1 MKTSFR
7 TLCLILAAGC
17 ALATLAQ
24 FAGLFTIPGVP
35 TAALLGGS
43 VACAAVAFVLG
54 DYERKPAFRVRRSVE
69 MPPDTDVTV
78 NRPAGP
84 GPDWTYSTKSK

>member
-7 TLCLILAAGC
+7 TICLILAAGF

-35 TAALLGGS
+35 TAVLLGGA
-43 VACAAVAFVLG
+43 VACAALAFVLG
-54 DYERKPAFRVRRSVE
+54 DYERKPAFRVRRTDDV
-69 MPPDTDVTV
+69 PADADTTV

-84 GPDWTYSTKSK
+84 GPDWTYTTKAK

>member
-7 TLCLILAAGC
+7 TICLFLAVGC

-54 DYERKPAFRVRRSVE
+54 DYERKPAFRVRR
-69 MPPDTDVTV
+69 TDDILVDADATV

-84 GPDWTYSTKSK
+84 GPDWTYTTKAK

>member
-1 MKTSFR
+1 MNTSFR
-7 TLCLILAAGC
+7 TLCLFLAAGC

-43 VACAAVAFVLG
+43 VACAALALVLG
-54 DYERKPAFRVRRSVE
+54 DYDRKPAFRVRRSAE
-69 MPPDTDVTV
+69 APPDADVTV

-84 GPDWTYSTKSK
+84 DPDWTYATKAK